1 MENFLKLLQRSDLLV
16 SKVTVRNII
25 NTMLWLTAVISPTCF
40 ILAAFTDPSIR
51 FFFLVI
57 GIVPVVITIFSFV
70 YCLFT
75 NPDYLR
81 SEQFHIQKY
90 SIETLGEKGT
100 EFTEQE
106 LSYLK
111 HLSKPAA
118 DKILIHNNKDV
129 E

>member
-1 MENFLKLLQRSDLLV
+1 MDNFFKLLQRSDLLV

-25 NTMLWLTAVISPTCF
+25 NTMLWLTAVISPICF

-51 FFFLVI
+51 FYFLMI
-57 GIVPVVITIFSFV
+57 GIAPVTITIFGFV

-90 SIETLGEKGT
+90 SIETLGEKGV
-100 EFTEQE
+100 ELTEQE
-106 LSYLK
+106 ISYLK
-111 HLSKPAA
+111 HLSKPTS
-118 DKILIHNNKDV
+118 DKTLTYDQG
-129 E
+129 